1 MHQIRIEPV
10 PDPRPVEC
18 PAELCFGRC
27 FTNRM
32 FVQRYSEDR
41 GWHDPVIGPYRPLEL
56 DPAAQV
62 LHVGQDVFEG
72 TKAYLRPDGRV
83 NLFRIDRNMAR
94 LNRSAQRMGM
104 PPVDAGA
111 LIDAIQRLVE
121 LEHAWIPRAPGCALY
136 IRPVIIGTEAT
147 LEVRAAKR
155 FLNFVILSPVGPY
168 FGSGLRPVPVFISHE
183 HVRAVRGGTGEAKTT
198 ANYAGSIFVSEQ
210 ARARGYQ
217 QVLWLDATERR
228 YVEEVGG
235 MNIAFVYEGR
245 HISTPAL
252 SGSILPG
259 VTRESML
266 QLAHD
271 LGYTVSEDRIDVN
284 DMLADV
290 ERGRIT
296 EAFAIGTG
304 AVVAPVGKF
313 GYRERELLVNGNRI
327 GPVAQRLYDG
337 LTDIQYG
344 RVPDPYGWT
353 RTFSVGEAARTRAAA
368 RA

>member
-1 MHQIRIEPV
+1 MSKISIEPLSS
-10 PDPRPVEC
+10 PRPVQF
-18 PAELCFGRC
+18 AEELGFGRY

-32 FVQRYSEDR
+32 FTQRYTDSR

-62 LHVGQDVFEG
+62 LHCGQDVFEG
-72 TKAYLRPDGRV
+72 TKAYLRPDGKV

-94 LNRSAQRMGM
+94 LNRSAVRMGM
-104 PPVDAGA
+104 PQIDADA
-111 LIDAIQRLVE
+111 LIAAIETLVS
-121 LEHAWIPRAPGCALY
+121 LEHEWIPRAPGCALY
-136 IRPVIIGTEAT
+136 IRPVIFATEPT
-147 LEVRAAKR
+147 LEVRAARR
-155 FLNFVILSPVGPY
+155 FLNYVILSPVGPY
-168 FGSGLRPVPVFISHE
+168 FGSGLRPVPVYISHDFA
-183 HVRAVRGGTGEAKTT
+183 RAVRGGTGEAKTT
-198 ANYAGSIFVSEQ
+198 ANYAGSIYVTEQ
-210 ARARGYQ
+210 ARVRGYQ
-217 QVLWLDATERR
+217 QVLWLDAVERR

-235 MNIAFVYEGR
+235 MNIAFVYDGN

-266 QLAHD
+266 RLAPD
-271 LGYTVSEDRIDVN
+271 LGLRVSEDRIEVARV
-284 DMLADV
+284 LADI
-290 ERGRIT
+290 ESGRIT

-313 GYRERELLVNGNRI
+313 GYQDREYLVNGNQT
-327 GPVAQRLYDG
+327 GPVAQRLYDA

-344 RVPDPYGWT
+344 RVADPYGWT
-353 RTFSVGEAARTRAAA
+353 RTIAVGNSAASRVAA